1 MLHFETLMIKF
12 IIKLHPEIAIK
23 SRSVRKRFTKLL
35 ENNIRILG
43 QRFDEGVKVLNNW
56 DNLVLVSDKDDEDS
70 RLALID
76 ILKSIPGIMQF
87 IEVAETPYETID
99 DIYQAALE
107 LNRDVIAGKSFCV
120 RCKRVGKHDFSSGEV
135 ERYVGGGLNQNVEG
149 ARVQLSKP
157 EVTVKIEIKQD
168 LAYIVKETHTG
179 VAGFPLPSQE
189 SVLSLVSG
197 GFDSGVATYQMI
209 RKGARTHY
217 LFFNLGGAA
226 HEIGVKQAS
235 YYLWNKFSST
245 HKVKFV
251 SVDFDP
257 VVAEILENVENS
269 QMGVIL
275 KRMMM
280 RAGSAVAE
288 KMGIDAIV
296 TGESLGQVSSQTLAN
311 LSIIDRVTDT
321 LILRPLIQHDKQEI
335 IDIARAIGTADMA
348 EVMPE
353 YCGVISKKPTVKA
366 KIGKI
371 LAEEE
376 KFDFDVLDTVI
387 ENARV
392 MDIRDI
398 AKEAKEEVKDAESV
412 SDLPKDAVVV
422 DIRSPEEE
430 DNNPL
435 EVEDHEVIHLPF
447 FRLGTKFADLPQDK
461 EYYLYCDKGVMSQLQ
476 ALILHDQGYKTV
488 KVYRP

>member
-1 MLHFETLMIKF
+1 MIKF

-56 DNLVLVSDKDDEDS
+56 DNLVLVSDKYDEDS

-87 IEVAETPYETID
+87 IEVAETPFETID

-120 RCKRVGKHDFSSGEV
+120 RCKRVGKHHFSSGEV

-376 KFDFDVLDTVI
+376 KLDFDVLDTVI

-488 KVYRP
+488 KIYRP